1 MTEITA
7 AIGKA
12 LGRQVDYEQIPW
24 PDFEKQAPGEITA
37 MFKWFEAD
45 GYHADVAGLRAR
57 HPFLV
62 SFDAYLEH
70 SWTKP

>member
-1 MTEITA
+1 MAEITA

-12 LGRQVDYEQIPW
+12 LGRQVDYVQVPW
-24 PDFEKQAPGEITA
+24 ADFEKMAGAEVTA

-57 HPFLV
+57 HPFLT
-62 SFDAYLEH
+62 SFDAYLQRA
-70 SWTKP
+70 WKKP